1 MNYDLDEDDLYDNEA
16 QWIASGYDPY
26 RTRMKKGWAIIGHLK
41 GRPIYYAKAEVSD
54 WVKSQDK
61 KHWQLIYD
69 ADTDTH
75 FQFTD
80 EFTTMFLLRWS

>member
-26 RTRMKKGWAIIGHLK
+26 RTRMLKGWVIVGHLK
-41 GRPIYYAKAEVSD
+41 GRPVYYTKAEVSE

-61 KHWQLIYD
+61 KHWQSIYEKYTD
-69 ADTDTH
+69 AH